1 MKNFIYYLML
11 PLMLLAFAAC
21 GEKNSDP
28 GENPDKLVPDPEGT
42 IEVSARYDAWTGV
55 AGIRIDDAYNFSSS
69 GGTYFVSL
77 GQMRGLGNITSIPTI
92 GWASTVAIV
101 PGNGYVAYS
110 EGMFYRIYV
119 VEELVG
125 TSGGIIG
132 YTFRYQAPFAGRDE
146 ELKLSQTSVTLDAE
160 NAATVNFLNTEII
173 PYTIETSEPW
183 VHVEKAST
191 GKYSFLSDAV
201 YIRVDESG
209 EKESTEATVTL
220 KTLGG
225 KTSTIQVNRTF
236 GPYVS
241 LIEPISGSLQLNP
254 VGDKKRVAIVSNIGS
269 TLQADA
275 NGVFD
280 VKVEPSLKPSG
291 QPSRL
296 RFIGDRQAKEEE
308 LTRAESLFYYDIVIT
323 APANTFGKR
332 LTEKVNISASSPF
345 FTVSGLFQIQQSSF
359 FLGFSENSVQ
369 LKKEAGEK
377 SISISTN
384 LNSFDN
390 LSVTS
395 TEKWCRPALSYDEKS
410 LVLTVDANTGTGIRE
425 AEVRILDFQN
435 NEIVSIQVSQYG
447 LGVYLERNKMYF
459 QRKQETQTITA
470 VLDGVAASDILCT
483 EDWLSATKTGTDNN
497 SLTIRVTEAAEDRV
511 AYVTFK
517 GYSDRIE
524 VHQSKYAVNDTYSE
538 NGVEGT
544 VCQMEEGVGWLYKQL
559 KETYPWSIEQVFLGA
574 TDKTDG
580 RVNMEIIKS
589 QPNWQTNYPAFAV
602 VDALNAEGVTGWY
615 LPAVDEANTIKY
627 KSKQHIWTSTEI
639 NDQGAYSAYYQ
650 WGSQVE
656 DTKQSRYTV
665 FAVHRFEY

>member
-42 IEVSARYDAWTGV
+42 IEVSARYDAATGIET
-55 AGIRIDDAYNFSSS
+55 IRIDAAYNFS
-69 GGTYFVSL
+69 GAYFVSL
-77 GQMRGLGNITSIPTI
+77 GQMRGLGNITSIPKT
-92 GWASTVAIV
+92 GWATTVAVV

-110 EGMFYRIYV
+110 MGSFFRIYV
-119 VEELVG
+119 EAELVG
-125 TSGGIIG
+125 TTGGVIG
-132 YTFRYQAPFAGRDE
+132 YKLKYQAPFAGRDE

-183 VHVEKAST
+183 VRVEKAST
-191 GKYSFLSDAV
+191 GKHSFLSDAV

-359 FLGFSENSVQ
+359 FLDFSENSVH

-377 SISISTN
+377 GISISTD

-410 LVLTVDANTGTGIRE
+410 LVLTVDTNTGNSARE
-425 AEVRILDFQN
+425 AEIKVLDFDK
-435 NEIVSIQVSQYG
+435 NEIASVKVSQFG
-447 LGVYLERNKMYF
+447 TGVYLEQSKIYF
-459 QRKQETQTITA
+459 ERPQQSLTIEVNVPDALT
-470 VLDGVAASDILCT
+470 ASDIQCS
-483 EDWLSATKTGTDNN
+483 ENWLSATLTGTGRNA
-497 SLTIRVTEAAEDRV
+497 LTIRVTEAAENRV
-511 AYVTFK
+511 GYVTFS
-517 GYSDRIE
+517 GYPDRIE
-524 VHQSKYAVNDTYSE
+524 VRQSKYAVNDTYSE

-544 VCQMEEGVGWLYKQL
+544 VYKMEEGIGWLYKQL

-580 RVNMEIIKS
+580 RVNMEIVKS
-589 QPNWQTNYPAFAV
+589 QPNWQTNYPAFAA
-602 VDALNAEGVTGWY
+602 VDALNAESVTGWY
-615 LPAVDEANTIKY
+615 LPAVEEFFKG
-627 KSKQHIWTSTEI
+627 KPFGWSSTEASYI
-639 NDQGAYSAYYQ
+639 LACGMGADDYFYKKDYFS
-650 WGSQVE
+650 VC
-656 DTKQSRYTV
+656 
-665 FAVHRFEY
+665 AVHRFEY

>member
-132 YTFRYQAPFAGRDE
+132 YTFRYQAPLAGRDE

-191 GKYSFLSDAV
+191 GKHSFLSDAV

-332 LTEKVNISASSPF
+332 LTEKVNIFASSPF

-359 FLGFSENSVQ
+359 FLDFSENSVH

-377 SISISTN
+377 SISMSTD
-384 LNSFDN
+384 LDSFDN

-410 LVLTVDANTGTGIRE
+410 LVLTVDMNTGNSARE
-425 AEVRILDFQN
+425 AEIKVLDFDK
-435 NEIVSIQVSQYG
+435 NEIASVKVSQFG
-447 LGVYLERNKMYF
+447 TGVYLEQSKIYF
-459 QRKQETQTITA
+459 ERPQQSLTIEVNVPDALT
-470 VLDGVAASDILCT
+470 ASDIQCS
-483 EDWLSATKTGTDNN
+483 ENWLSATLTGTGRNA
-497 SLTIRVTEAAEDRV
+497 LTIRVTEAAENRV
-511 AYVTFK
+511 GYVTFS
-517 GYSDRIE
+517 GYPDRIE
-524 VHQSKYAVNDTYSE
+524 VRQSKYAVNDTYSE

-544 VCQMEEGVGWLYKQL
+544 VYKMEEGIGWLYKQL

-580 RVNMEIIKS
+580 RVNMEIVKS
-589 QPNWQTNYPAFAV
+589 QPNWQTNYPAFAA
-602 VDALNAEGVTGWY
+602 VDALNAESVTGWY
-615 LPAVDEANTIKY
+615 LPAVEEFFKG
-627 KSKQHIWTSTEI
+627 KPFGWSSTEASYI
-639 NDQGAYSAYYQ
+639 LACGMGADDYFYKKDYFS
-650 WGSQVE
+650 VC
-656 DTKQSRYTV
+656 
-665 FAVHRFEY
+665 AVHRFEY

>member
-42 IEVSARYDAWTGV
+42 IEVSARYDAATGIET
-55 AGIRIDDAYNFSSS
+55 IRIDAAYNFS
-69 GGTYFVSL
+69 GAYFVSL
-77 GQMRGLGNITSIPTI
+77 GQMRGLGNITSIPKT
-92 GWASTVAIV
+92 GWATTVAVV

-110 EGMFYRIYV
+110 MGSFFRIYV
-119 VEELVG
+119 EAELVG
-125 TSGGIIG
+125 TTGGVIG
-132 YTFRYQAPFAGRDE
+132 YKLKYQAPFAGRDE

-183 VHVEKAST
+183 VRVEKAST
-191 GKYSFLSDAV
+191 GKHSFLSDAV

-280 VKVEPSLKPSG
+280 VKVELSLKPSG

-359 FLGFSENSVQ
+359 FLDFSENSVH

-377 SISISTN
+377 GISISTD

-410 LVLTVDANTGTGIRE
+410 LVLTVDTNTGNSARE
-425 AEVRILDFQN
+425 AEIKVLDFDK
-435 NEIVSIQVSQYG
+435 NEIASVKVSQFG
-447 LGVYLERNKMYF
+447 TGVYLEQSKIYF
-459 QRKQETQTITA
+459 ERPQQSLTIEVNVPDALT
-470 VLDGVAASDILCT
+470 ASDIQCS
-483 EDWLSATKTGTDNN
+483 ENWLSATLTGTGRNA
-497 SLTIRVTEAAEDRV
+497 LTIRVTEAAENRV
-511 AYVTFK
+511 GYVTFS
-517 GYSDRIE
+517 GYPDRIE
-524 VHQSKYAVNDTYSE
+524 VRQSKYAVNDTYSE

-544 VCQMEEGVGWLYKQL
+544 VYKMEEGIGWLYKQL

-580 RVNMEIIKS
+580 RVNMEIVKS
-589 QPNWQTNYPAFAV
+589 QPNWQTNYPAFAA
-602 VDALNAEGVTGWY
+602 VDALNAESVTGWY
-615 LPAVDEANTIKY
+615 LPAVEEFFKG
-627 KSKQHIWTSTEI
+627 KPFGWSSTEASYI
-639 NDQGAYSAYYQ
+639 LACGMGADDYFYKKDYFS
-650 WGSQVE
+650 VC
-656 DTKQSRYTV
+656 
-665 FAVHRFEY
+665 AVHRFEY

>member
-1 MKNFIYYLML
+1 M
-11 PLMLLAFAAC
+11 
-21 GEKNSDP
+21 
-28 GENPDKLVPDPEGT
+28 
-42 IEVSARYDAWTGV
+42 
-55 AGIRIDDAYNFSSS
+55 
-69 GGTYFVSL
+69 
-77 GQMRGLGNITSIPTI
+77 
-92 GWASTVAIV
+92 
-101 PGNGYVAYS
+101 AYS

-191 GKYSFLSDAV
+191 GKHSFLSDAV

-332 LTEKVNISASSPF
+332 LTEKVNIFASSPF

-359 FLGFSENSVQ
+359 FLDFSENSVH

-377 SISISTN
+377 SISISTD
-384 LNSFDN
+384 LDSFDN

-410 LVLTVDANTGTGIRE
+410 LVLTVDMNTGNSARE
-425 AEVRILDFQN
+425 AEIKVLDFDK
-435 NEIVSIQVSQYG
+435 NEIASVKVSQFG
-447 LGVYLERNKMYF
+447 TGVYLEQSKIYF
-459 QRKQETQTITA
+459 ERPQQSLTIEVNVPDALT
-470 VLDGVAASDILCT
+470 ASDIQCS
-483 EDWLSATKTGTDNN
+483 ENWLSATLTGTGRNA
-497 SLTIRVTEAAEDRV
+497 LTIRVTEAAENRV
-511 AYVTFK
+511 GYVTFS
-517 GYSDRIE
+517 GYPDRIE
-524 VHQSKYAVNDTYSE
+524 VRQSKYAVNDTYSE

-544 VCQMEEGVGWLYKQL
+544 VYKMEEGIGWLYKQL

-580 RVNMEIIKS
+580 RVNMEIVKS
-589 QPNWQTNYPAFAV
+589 QPNWQTNYPAFAA
-602 VDALNAEGVTGWY
+602 VDALNAESVTGWY
-615 LPAVDEANTIKY
+615 LPAVEEFFKG
-627 KSKQHIWTSTEI
+627 KPFGWSSTEASYI
-639 NDQGAYSAYYQ
+639 LACGMGADDYFYKKDYFS
-650 WGSQVE
+650 VC
-656 DTKQSRYTV
+656 
-665 FAVHRFEY
+665 AVHRFEY

>member
-1 MKNFIYYLML
+1 MKNFVYYLML
-11 PLMLLAFAAC
+11 PVVLLAFAAC
-21 GEKNSDP
+21 GEKSSDP

-77 GQMRGLGNITSIPTI
+77 GQMRGLGNITSIPKT
-92 GWASTVAIV
+92 GWASTVAVV

-119 VEELVG
+119 QEELVS
-125 TSGGIIG
+125 TTGGVIG
-132 YTFRYQAPFAGRDE
+132 YTFKYQAPFAGRDE

-183 VHVEKAST
+183 VYAEKAST
-191 GKYSFLSDAV
+191 GKYSSLSDAV

-220 KTLGG
+220 KTLRG

-323 APANTFGKR
+323 ASSNYNGCYR
-332 LTEKVNISASSPF
+332 WDIISLSASSPSF
-345 FTVSGLFQIQQSSF
+345 VAPELFRVEQDLF
-359 FLGFSENSVQ
+359 GFVVPEKSVQ
-369 LKKEAGEK
+369 LPKEAGER
-377 SISISTN
+377 SISIYTD

-395 TEKWCRPALSYDEKS
+395 SEKWCRPALSYDEKS
-410 LVLTVDANTGTGIRE
+410 LVLMVDANTGNNVRE
-425 AEVRILDFQN
+425 AEIKVLDFDK
-435 NEIVSIQVSQYG
+435 NEIASVKVSQFGTG
-447 LGVYLERNKMYF
+447 LYLEQSKIYF
-459 QRKQETQTITA
+459 ERPQQSLTIA
-470 VLDGVAASDILCT
+470 VNVPDALTASDIQCT
-483 EDWLSATKTGTDNN
+483 ESWLSATLTGTGRNA
-497 SLTIRVTEAAEDRV
+497 LTIRVTEAAENRV
-511 AYVTFK
+511 GYVTFN
-517 GYSDRIE
+517 GYPDRIE
-524 VHQSKYAVNDTYSE
+524 VRQSKYAVNDTYSE
-538 NGVEGT
+538 NGVAGT
-544 VCQMEEGVGWLYKQL
+544 VYKMEEGVGWLYKECGYYQWSV
-559 KETYPWSIEQVFLGA
+559 ETVFLGA

-589 QPNWQTNYPAFAV
+589 QPNWQTNYPAFAA
-602 VDALNAEGVTGWY
+602 VDALNTEGVTGWY
-615 LPAVDEANTIKY
+615 FPAVDELHYKY
-627 KSKQHIWTSTEI
+627 IWTSTEL
-639 NDQGAYSAYYQ
+639 NDMLAYYI
-650 WGSQVE
+650 GASLNIGE
-656 DTKQSRYTV
+656 SSKLSKLTV
-665 FAVHRFEY
+665 YAVHRFEY

>member
-21 GEKNSDP
+21 GEKNFDP

-42 IEVSARYDAWTGV
+42 IEVSARYDAATGIET
-55 AGIRIDDAYNFSSS
+55 IRIDAAYNFS
-69 GGTYFVSL
+69 GAYFVSL
-77 GQMRGLGNITSIPTI
+77 GQMRGLGNITSIPKT
-92 GWASTVAIV
+92 GWATTVAVV

-110 EGMFYRIYV
+110 MGSFFRIYV
-119 VEELVG
+119 EAELVG
-125 TSGGIIG
+125 TTGGVIG
-132 YTFRYQAPFAGRDE
+132 YKLKYQAPFAGRDE

-183 VHVEKAST
+183 VRVEKAST
-191 GKYSFLSDAV
+191 GKHSFLSDAV

-359 FLGFSENSVQ
+359 FLDFSENSVH

-377 SISISTN
+377 GISISTD

-410 LVLTVDANTGTGIRE
+410 LVLTVDTNTGNSARE
-425 AEVRILDFQN
+425 AEIKVLDFDK
-435 NEIVSIQVSQYG
+435 NEIASVKVSQFG
-447 LGVYLERNKMYF
+447 TGVYLEQSKIYF
-459 QRKQETQTITA
+459 ERPQQSLTIEVNVPDALT
-470 VLDGVAASDILCT
+470 ASDIQCS
-483 EDWLSATKTGTDNN
+483 ENWLSATLTGTGRNA
-497 SLTIRVTEAAEDRV
+497 LTIRVTEAAENRV
-511 AYVTFK
+511 GYVTFS
-517 GYSDRIE
+517 GYPDRIE
-524 VHQSKYAVNDTYSE
+524 VRQSKYAVNDTYSE

-544 VCQMEEGVGWLYKQL
+544 VYKMEEGIGWLYKQL

-580 RVNMEIIKS
+580 RVNMEIVKS
-589 QPNWQTNYPAFAV
+589 QPNWQTNYPAFAA
-602 VDALNAEGVTGWY
+602 VDALNAESVTGWY
-615 LPAVDEANTIKY
+615 LPAVEEFFKG
-627 KSKQHIWTSTEI
+627 KPFGWSSTEASYI
-639 NDQGAYSAYYQ
+639 LACGMGADDYFYKKDYFS
-650 WGSQVE
+650 VC
-656 DTKQSRYTV
+656 
-665 FAVHRFEY
+665 AVHRFEY

>member
-1 MKNFIYYLML
+1 MKNFIYYLVL
-11 PLMLLAFAAC
+11 PLMLLALAAC

-42 IEVSARYDAWTGV
+42 IEVSARYDAATGIET
-55 AGIRIDDAYNFSSS
+55 IRIDAAYNFS
-69 GGTYFVSL
+69 GAYFVSL
-77 GQMRGLGNITSIPTI
+77 GQMRGLGNITSIPKT
-92 GWASTVAIV
+92 GWATTVAVV

-110 EGMFYRIYV
+110 MGSFFRIYV
-119 VEELVG
+119 EAELVG
-125 TSGGIIG
+125 TTGGVIG
-132 YTFRYQAPFAGRDE
+132 YKLKYQAPFAGRDE

-183 VHVEKAST
+183 VRVEKAST
-191 GKYSFLSDAV
+191 GKHSFLSDAV

-359 FLGFSENSVQ
+359 FLDFSENSVH

-377 SISISTN
+377 SISISTD

-410 LVLTVDANTGTGIRE
+410 LVLTVDTNTGNSARE
-425 AEVRILDFQN
+425 AEIKVLDFDK
-435 NEIVSIQVSQYG
+435 NEIASVKVSQFG
-447 LGVYLERNKMYF
+447 TGVYLEQSKIYF
-459 QRKQETQTITA
+459 ERPQQSLTIEVNVPDALT
-470 VLDGVAASDILCT
+470 ASDIQCS
-483 EDWLSATKTGTDNN
+483 ENWLSATLTGTGRNA
-497 SLTIRVTEAAEDRV
+497 LTIRVTEAAENRV
-511 AYVTFK
+511 GYVTFS
-517 GYSDRIE
+517 GYPDRIE
-524 VHQSKYAVNDTYSE
+524 VRQSKYAVNDTYSE

-544 VCQMEEGVGWLYKQL
+544 VYKMEEGIGWLYKQL

-580 RVNMEIIKS
+580 RVNMEIVKS
-589 QPNWQTNYPAFAV
+589 QPNWQTNYPAFAA
-602 VDALNAEGVTGWY
+602 VDALNAESVTGWY
-615 LPAVDEANTIKY
+615 LPAVEEFFKG
-627 KSKQHIWTSTEI
+627 KPFGWSSTEASYI
-639 NDQGAYSAYYQ
+639 LACGMGADDYFYKKDYFS
-650 WGSQVE
+650 VC
-656 DTKQSRYTV
+656 
-665 FAVHRFEY
+665 AVHRFEY

>member
-132 YTFRYQAPFAGRDE
+132 YTFKYQAPFAGRDE

-160 NAATVNFLNTEII
+160 NAATVNFQNTEII

-589 QPNWQTNYPAFAV
+589 QPNWQTNYPAFAA

-656 DTKQSRYTV
+656 DAKQSRYTV

>member
-11 PLMLLAFAAC
+11 PLVLLAFAAC

-42 IEVSARYDAWTGV
+42 IEVSARYDAATGIET
-55 AGIRIDDAYNFSSS
+55 IRIDAAYNFS
-69 GGTYFVSL
+69 GAYFVSL
-77 GQMRGLGNITSIPTI
+77 GQMRGLGNITSIPKT
-92 GWASTVAIV
+92 GWAATVAVV

-110 EGMFYRIYV
+110 MGSFFRIYV
-119 VEELVG
+119 EAELVG
-125 TSGGIIG
+125 TTGGVIG
-132 YTFRYQAPFAGRDE
+132 YKLKYQAPFAGRDE

-160 NAATVNFLNTEII
+160 NAATVNFQNTEII

-191 GKYSFLSDAV
+191 GKHSFLSDAV

-323 APANTFGKR
+323 APANYDRRIKGNRIT
-332 LTEKVNISASSPF
+332 LSASTPSF
-345 FTVSGLFQIQQSSF
+345 VVSDLLYVEQGSF
-359 FLGFSENSVQ
+359 VLGISENSVQ
-369 LKKEAGEK
+369 LKKEAGERR
-377 SISISTN
+377 ISISTD
-384 LNSFDN
+384 LDSFDN

-410 LVLTVDANTGTGIRE
+410 LVLTVDANTGIGIRE

-459 QRKQETQTITA
+459 QRKQEAQTITA

-524 VHQSKYAVNDTYSE
+524 VHQSKYAINDTYSE

-544 VCQMEEGVGWLYKQL
+544 VYQMEEGIGWLYKPL
-559 KETYPWSIEQVFLGA
+559 KGTYPWSTEYVFLGA
-574 TDKTDG
+574 TDQADG
-580 RVNMEIIKS
+580 RVNTEIVKS
-589 QPNWQTNYPAFAV
+589 QPNWQTNYPAFAA
-602 VDALNAEGVTGWY
+602 VDALNVDGVTGWY
-615 LPAVDEANTIKY
+615 FPALKERY
-627 KSKQHIWTSTEI
+627 KGWTSTEVSD
-639 NDQGAYSAYYQ
+639 NQAYMGANYVRDKSTYSEVY
-650 WGSQVE
+650 
-656 DTKQSRYTV
+656 
-665 FAVHRFEY
+665 AVHRFEY

>member
-42 IEVSARYDAWTGV
+42 IEVSARYDAATGIET
-55 AGIRIDDAYNFSSS
+55 IRIDAAYNFS
-69 GGTYFVSL
+69 GAYFVSL
-77 GQMRGLGNITSIPTI
+77 GQMRGLGNITSIPKT
-92 GWASTVAIV
+92 GWATTVAVV

-110 EGMFYRIYV
+110 MGSFFRIYV
-119 VEELVG
+119 EAELVG
-125 TSGGIIG
+125 TTGGVIG
-132 YTFRYQAPFAGRDE
+132 YKLKYQAPFAGRDE

-160 NAATVNFLNTEII
+160 NSATVNFQNTEII

-191 GKYSFLSDAV
+191 GKHSFLSDAV

-332 LTEKVNISASSPF
+332 LTEKVNIFASSPF

-359 FLGFSENSVQ
+359 FLDFSENSVH

-377 SISISTN
+377 SISMSTD
-384 LNSFDN
+384 LDSFDN

-410 LVLTVDANTGTGIRE
+410 LVLTVDMNTGNSARE
-425 AEVRILDFQN
+425 AEIKVLDFDK
-435 NEIVSIQVSQYG
+435 NEIASVKVSQFG
-447 LGVYLERNKMYF
+447 TGVYLEQSKIYF
-459 QRKQETQTITA
+459 ERPQQSLTIEVNVPDALT
-470 VLDGVAASDILCT
+470 ASDIQCS
-483 EDWLSATKTGTDNN
+483 ENWLSATLTGTGRNA
-497 SLTIRVTEAAEDRV
+497 LTIRVTEAAENRV
-511 AYVTFK
+511 GYVTFS
-517 GYSDRIE
+517 GYPDRIE
-524 VHQSKYAVNDTYSE
+524 VRQSKYAVNDTYSE

-544 VCQMEEGVGWLYKQL
+544 VYKMEEGIGWLYKQL

-580 RVNMEIIKS
+580 RVNMEIVKS
-589 QPNWQTNYPAFAV
+589 QPNWQTNYPAFAA
-602 VDALNAEGVTGWY
+602 VDALNAESVTGWY
-615 LPAVDEANTIKY
+615 LPAVEEFFKG
-627 KSKQHIWTSTEI
+627 KPFGWSSTEASYI
-639 NDQGAYSAYYQ
+639 LACGMGADDYFY
-650 WGSQVE
+650 
-656 DTKQSRYTV
+656 K
-665 FAVHRFEY
+665 

>member
-42 IEVSARYDAWTGV
+42 IEVSARYNAATGIET
-55 AGIRIDDAYNFSSS
+55 IRIDAAYNFS
-69 GGTYFVSL
+69 GAYFVSL
-77 GQMRGLGNITSIPTI
+77 GQMRGLGNITSIPKT
-92 GWASTVAIV
+92 GWATTVAVV

-110 EGMFYRIYV
+110 MGSFFRIYV
-119 VEELVG
+119 EAELVG
-125 TSGGIIG
+125 TTGGVIG
-132 YTFRYQAPFAGRDE
+132 YKLKYQAPFAGRDE

-191 GKYSFLSDAV
+191 GKHSFLSDAV

-209 EKESTEATVTL
+209 KKESTEATVTL

-280 VKVEPSLKPSG
+280 VKVEPSLKSSG

-410 LVLTVDANTGTGIRE
+410 LVLTVDANTGNNVRE
-425 AEVRILDFQN
+425 AEIKVLDFDK
-435 NEIVSIQVSQYG
+435 NEIASVEVFQFGTG
-447 LGVYLERNKMYF
+447 LYLE
-459 QRKQETQTITA
+459 QRKIYFERPQQSLSIA
-470 VLDGVAASDILCT
+470 VNVPDALTASDIQCS
-483 EDWLSATKTGTDNN
+483 ENWLSATLTGTGRNV
-497 SLTIRVTEAAEDRV
+497 LTIRVTEAAENRV
-511 AYVTFK
+511 GYVTFS
-517 GYSDRIE
+517 GYPDRIE
-524 VHQSKYAVNDTYSE
+524 VRQSKYAVNDTYSE

-544 VCQMEEGVGWLYKQL
+544 VYQMEEGIGWLYKPL
-559 KETYPWSIEQVFLGA
+559 KGTYPWSTEYVFLGA
-574 TDKTDG
+574 TDQADG
-580 RVNMEIIKS
+580 RVNTEIVKS
-589 QPNWQTNYPAFAV
+589 QPNWQTNYPAFAA
-602 VDALNAEGVTGWY
+602 VDALNVDGVTGWY
-615 LPAVDEANTIKY
+615 FPALKERY
-627 KSKQHIWTSTEI
+627 KGWTSTEVSD
-639 NDQGAYSAYYQ
+639 NQAYMGANYVRDKSTYSEVY
-650 WGSQVE
+650 
-656 DTKQSRYTV
+656 
-665 FAVHRFEY
+665 AVHRFEY

>member
-42 IEVSARYDAWTGV
+42 IEVSARYDAATGIET
-55 AGIRIDDAYNFSSS
+55 IRIDAAYNFS
-69 GGTYFVSL
+69 GAYFVSL

-132 YTFRYQAPFAGRDE
+132 YTFRYQAPLAGRDE

-191 GKYSFLSDAV
+191 GKHSFLSDAV

-323 APANTFGKR
+323 APANYDRRIKR
-332 LTEKVNISASSPF
+332 NRISLSASTPSF
-345 FTVSGLFQIQQSSF
+345 VVSDLFYVEQGSF
-359 FLGFSENSVQ
+359 VLGISENSVQ
-369 LKKEAGEK
+369 LKKEAGERR
-377 SISISTN
+377 ISISTD
-384 LNSFDN
+384 LNSFYN

-395 TEKWCRPALSYDEKS
+395 SEKWCRPALSYDEKS
-410 LVLTVDANTGTGIRE
+410 LVLTVDANTENSARE
-425 AEVRILDFQN
+425 AEIKVLDFDK
-435 NEIVSIQVSQYG
+435 NEITILQVFQYG
-447 LGVYLERNKMYF
+447 AGVHIEQNKMYF
-459 QRKQETQTITA
+459 QRKPEAQTIT
-470 VLDGVAASDILCT
+470 VKLPDGMTGSDIQCS
-483 EDWLSATKTGTDNN
+483 ENWLSATMTGTDNN
-497 SLTIRVTEAAEDRV
+497 SLTIRVTETTENRM

-517 GYSDRIE
+517 GYSNRIE
-524 VHQSKYAVNDTYSE
+524 VHQSKYAVGDTYSE
-538 NGVEGT
+538 DGISGT
-544 VCQMEEGVGWLYKQL
+544 VCNMEAGTGWLYKSL
-559 KETYPWSIEQVFLGA
+559 DGTYSWSTEKVFLGA
-574 TDKTDG
+574 TDRTDG
-580 RVNMEIIKS
+580 RINTEIVKS
-589 QPNWQTNYPAFAV
+589 QPNWEMNYPAFAA
-602 VDALNAEGVTGWY
+602 VDALNVGGVTGWY
-615 LPAVDEANTIKY
+615 LPAVDESENIKM
-627 KSKQHIWTSTEI
+627 SINNQFVWTSTEL
-639 NDQGAYSAYYQ
+639 NDRDAYYLYYSN
-650 WGSQVE
+650 WRPNESS
-656 DTKQSRYTV
+656 KQSRYTV

>member
-42 IEVSARYDAWTGV
+42 IEVSARYDAATGIET
-55 AGIRIDDAYNFSSS
+55 IRIDAAYNFS
-69 GGTYFVSL
+69 GAYFVSL
-77 GQMRGLGNITSIPTI
+77 GQMRGLGNITSIPKT
-92 GWASTVAIV
+92 GWATTVAVV

-110 EGMFYRIYV
+110 MGSFFRIYV
-119 VEELVG
+119 EAELVG
-125 TSGGIIG
+125 TTGGVIG
-132 YTFRYQAPFAGRDE
+132 YKLKYQAPFAGRDE

-160 NAATVNFLNTEII
+160 NAATVNFQNTEII

-332 LTEKVNISASSPF
+332 LTEKVNIFASSPF

-359 FLGFSENSVQ
+359 FLDFSENSVH

-377 SISISTN
+377 SISISTD
-384 LNSFDN
+384 LDSFDN

-410 LVLTVDANTGTGIRE
+410 LVLTVDMNTGNSARE
-425 AEVRILDFQN
+425 AEIKVLDFDK
-435 NEIVSIQVSQYG
+435 NEIASVKVSQFG
-447 LGVYLERNKMYF
+447 TGVYLEQSKIYF
-459 QRKQETQTITA
+459 ERPQQSLTIEVNVPDALT
-470 VLDGVAASDILCT
+470 ASDIQCSEKLVVGNIDGHGPQRLDYSSDRSGGKPCGLRYFQ
-483 EDWLSATKTGTDNN
+483 WLS
-497 SLTIRVTEAAEDRV
+497 
-511 AYVTFK
+511 
-517 GYSDRIE
+517 
-524 VHQSKYAVNDTYSE
+524 
-538 NGVEGT
+538 
-544 VCQMEEGVGWLYKQL
+544 
-559 KETYPWSIEQVFLGA
+559 
-574 TDKTDG
+574 
-580 RVNMEIIKS
+580 
-589 QPNWQTNYPAFAV
+589 
-602 VDALNAEGVTGWY
+602 
-615 LPAVDEANTIKY
+615 
-627 KSKQHIWTSTEI
+627 
-639 NDQGAYSAYYQ
+639 
-650 WGSQVE
+650 
-656 DTKQSRYTV
+656 
-665 FAVHRFEY
+665 

>member
-42 IEVSARYDAWTGV
+42 IEVSARYDAATGIET
-55 AGIRIDDAYNFSSS
+55 IRIDAAYNFS
-69 GGTYFVSL
+69 GAYFVSL
-77 GQMRGLGNITSIPTI
+77 GQMRGLGNITSIPKT
-92 GWASTVAIV
+92 GWAATVAVV

-110 EGMFYRIYV
+110 MGSFFRIYV
-119 VEELVG
+119 EAELVG
-125 TSGGIIG
+125 TTGGVIG
-132 YTFRYQAPFAGRDE
+132 YKLKYQAPFAGRDE

-173 PYTIETSEPW
+173 PYTIETSKPW
-183 VHVEKAST
+183 VRVEKAST
-191 GKYSFLSDAV
+191 GKHSFLSDAV

-296 RFIGDRQAKEEE
+296 RFIGDRQVKEEE

-359 FLGFSENSVQ
+359 FLDFSENSVH

-377 SISISTN
+377 SISISTD

-410 LVLTVDANTGTGIRE
+410 LVLTVDTNTGNSARE
-425 AEVRILDFQN
+425 AEIKVLDFDK
-435 NEIVSIQVSQYG
+435 NEIASVKVSQFG
-447 LGVYLERNKMYF
+447 TGVYLEQSKIYF
-459 QRKQETQTITA
+459 ERPQQSLTIEVNVPDALT
-470 VLDGVAASDILCT
+470 ASDIQCS
-483 EDWLSATKTGTDNN
+483 ENWLSATLTGTGRNA
-497 SLTIRVTEAAEDRV
+497 LTIRVTEAAENRV
-511 AYVTFK
+511 GYVTFS
-517 GYSDRIE
+517 GYPDRIE
-524 VHQSKYAVNDTYSE
+524 VRQSKYAVNDTYSE

-544 VCQMEEGVGWLYKQL
+544 VYKMEEGIGWLYKQL
-559 KETYPWSIEQVFLGA
+559 KETYSWSIEQVFLGA

-580 RVNMEIIKS
+580 RVNMEIVKS
-589 QPNWQTNYPAFAV
+589 QPNWQTNYPAFAA
-602 VDALNAEGVTGWY
+602 VDALNAESVTGWY
-615 LPAVDEANTIKY
+615 LPAVEEFFKG
-627 KSKQHIWTSTEI
+627 KPFGWSSTEASYI
-639 NDQGAYSAYYQ
+639 LACGMGADDYFYKKDYFS
-650 WGSQVE
+650 VC
-656 DTKQSRYTV
+656 
-665 FAVHRFEY
+665 AVHRFEY

>member
-191 GKYSFLSDAV
+191 GKHSFLSDAV

-323 APANTFGKR
+323 APANYDRRIKR
-332 LTEKVNISASSPF
+332 NRISLSASTPSF
-345 FTVSGLFQIQQSSF
+345 VVSDLFYVEQGSF
-359 FLGFSENSVQ
+359 VLGISENSVQ
-369 LKKEAGEK
+369 LKKEAGERR
-377 SISISTN
+377 ISISTD
-384 LNSFDN
+384 LDSFDN
-390 LSVTS
+390 MSVTS

-410 LVLTVDANTGTGIRE
+410 LVLTVDANTGNNVRE
-425 AEVRILDFQN
+425 AEIKVLDFDK
-435 NEIVSIQVSQYG
+435 NEIASVEVFQFGTG
-447 LGVYLERNKMYF
+447 LYLE
-459 QRKQETQTITA
+459 QRKIYFERPQQSLSIA
-470 VLDGVAASDILCT
+470 VNVPDALTASDIQCS
-483 EDWLSATKTGTDNN
+483 ENWLSATLTGTGRNV
-497 SLTIRVTEAAEDRV
+497 LTIRVTEAAENRV
-511 AYVTFK
+511 GYVTFS
-517 GYSDRIE
+517 GYPDRIE
-524 VHQSKYAVNDTYSE
+524 VRQSKYAVNDTYSE

-544 VCQMEEGVGWLYKQL
+544 VYKMEEGIGWLYKQL

-580 RVNMEIIKS
+580 RVNMEIVKS
-589 QPNWQTNYPAFAV
+589 QPNWQTNYPAFAA
-602 VDALNAEGVTGWY
+602 VDALNAESVTGWY
-615 LPAVDEANTIKY
+615 LPAVEEFFKG
-627 KSKQHIWTSTEI
+627 KPFGWSSTEASYI
-639 NDQGAYSAYYQ
+639 LACGMEADDYFYKKDYFS
-650 WGSQVE
+650 VC
-656 DTKQSRYTV
+656 
-665 FAVHRFEY
+665 AVHRFEY

>member
-21 GEKNSDP
+21 GEKNSNP

-42 IEVSARYDAWTGV
+42 IEVSARYNAATGIET
-55 AGIRIDDAYNFSSS
+55 IRIDAAYNFS
-69 GGTYFVSL
+69 GAYFVSL
-77 GQMRGLGNITSIPTI
+77 GQMRGLGNITSIPKT
-92 GWASTVAIV
+92 GWATTVAVV

-110 EGMFYRIYV
+110 MGSFFRIYV
-119 VEELVG
+119 EAELVG
-125 TSGGIIG
+125 TTGGVIG
-132 YTFRYQAPFAGRDE
+132 YKLKYQAPFAGRDE

-191 GKYSFLSDAV
+191 GKHSFLSDAV

-209 EKESTEATVTL
+209 KKESTEATVTL

-410 LVLTVDANTGTGIRE
+410 LVLTVDANTGNNVRE
-425 AEVRILDFQN
+425 AEIKVLDFDK
-435 NEIVSIQVSQYG
+435 NEIASVEVFQFGTG
-447 LGVYLERNKMYF
+447 LYLE
-459 QRKQETQTITA
+459 QRKIYFERPQQSLSIA
-470 VLDGVAASDILCT
+470 VNVPDALTASDIQCS
-483 EDWLSATKTGTDNN
+483 ENWLSATLTGTGRNV
-497 SLTIRVTEAAEDRV
+497 LTIRVTEAAENRV
-511 AYVTFK
+511 GYVTFS
-517 GYSDRIE
+517 GYPDRIE
-524 VHQSKYAVNDTYSE
+524 VRQSKYAVNDTYSE

-544 VCQMEEGVGWLYKQL
+544 VYQMEEGIGWLYKPL
-559 KETYPWSIEQVFLGA
+559 KGTYPWSTEYVFLGA
-574 TDKTDG
+574 TDQADG
-580 RVNMEIIKS
+580 RVNTEIVKS
-589 QPNWQTNYPAFAV
+589 QPNWQTNYPAFAA
-602 VDALNAEGVTGWY
+602 VDALNVDGVTGWY
-615 LPAVDEANTIKY
+615 FPALKERY
-627 KSKQHIWTSTEI
+627 KGWTSTEVSD
-639 NDQGAYSAYYQ
+639 NQAYMGANYVRDKSTYSEVY
-650 WGSQVE
+650 
-656 DTKQSRYTV
+656 
-665 FAVHRFEY
+665 AVHRFEY

>member
-42 IEVSARYDAWTGV
+42 IEVSARYDAATGIET
-55 AGIRIDDAYNFSSS
+55 IRIDAAYNFS
-69 GGTYFVSL
+69 GAYFVSL
-77 GQMRGLGNITSIPTI
+77 GQMRGLGNITSIPKT
-92 GWASTVAIV
+92 GWATTVAVV

-110 EGMFYRIYV
+110 MGSFFRIYV
-119 VEELVG
+119 EAELVG
-125 TSGGIIG
+125 TTGGVIG
-132 YTFRYQAPFAGRDE
+132 YKLKYQAPFAGRDE

-183 VHVEKAST
+183 VRVEKAST
-191 GKYSFLSDAV
+191 GKHSFLSDAV

-359 FLGFSENSVQ
+359 FLDFSENSVH

-377 SISISTN
+377 SISISTD

-395 TEKWCRPALSYDEKS
+395 TEKWCQPALSYDEKS
-410 LVLTVDANTGTGIRE
+410 LVLTVDTNTGNSARE
-425 AEVRILDFQN
+425 AEIKVLDFDK
-435 NEIVSIQVSQYG
+435 NEIASVKVSQFG
-447 LGVYLERNKMYF
+447 TGVYLEQSKIYF
-459 QRKQETQTITA
+459 ERPQQSLTIEVNVPDALT
-470 VLDGVAASDILCT
+470 ASDIQCS
-483 EDWLSATKTGTDNN
+483 ENWLSATLTGTGRNA
-497 SLTIRVTEAAEDRV
+497 LTIRVTEAAENRV
-511 AYVTFK
+511 GYVTFS
-517 GYSDRIE
+517 GYPDRIE
-524 VHQSKYAVNDTYSE
+524 VRQSKYAVNDTYSE

-544 VCQMEEGVGWLYKQL
+544 VYKMEEGIGWLYKQL

-580 RVNMEIIKS
+580 RVNMEIVKS
-589 QPNWQTNYPAFAV
+589 QPNWQTNYPAFAA
-602 VDALNAEGVTGWY
+602 VDALNAESVTGWY
-615 LPAVDEANTIKY
+615 LPAVEEFFKG
-627 KSKQHIWTSTEI
+627 KPFGWSSTEASYI
-639 NDQGAYSAYYQ
+639 LACGMGADDYFYKRDYFS
-650 WGSQVE
+650 VC
-656 DTKQSRYTV
+656 
-665 FAVHRFEY
+665 AVHRFEY

>member
-21 GEKNSDP
+21 GEKNSGP

-42 IEVSARYDAWTGV
+42 IEVSARYDAATGIET
-55 AGIRIDDAYNFSSS
+55 IRIDAAYNFS
-69 GGTYFVSL
+69 GAYFVSL
-77 GQMRGLGNITSIPTI
+77 GQMRGLGNITSIPKT
-92 GWASTVAIV
+92 GWAATVAVV

-110 EGMFYRIYV
+110 MGSFFRIYV
-119 VEELVG
+119 EAELVG
-125 TSGGIIG
+125 TTGGVIG
-132 YTFRYQAPFAGRDE
+132 YKLKYQAPFAGRDE

-191 GKYSFLSDAV
+191 GKHSFLSDAV

-241 LIEPISGSLQLNP
+241 LIEPISGFLQLNP

-323 APANTFGKR
+323 APANYDRRIKGNRIT
-332 LTEKVNISASSPF
+332 LSASTPSF
-345 FTVSGLFQIQQSSF
+345 VVSDLLYVEQGSF
-359 FLGFSENSVQ
+359 VLGISENSVQ
-369 LKKEAGEK
+369 LKKEAGERR
-377 SISISTN
+377 ISISTD
-384 LNSFDN
+384 LDSFDN

-395 TEKWCRPALSYDEKS
+395 TEQWCRPALSYDEKS
-410 LVLTVDANTGTGIRE
+410 LVLTVDANTGIGIRE

-459 QRKQETQTITA
+459 QRKQEAQTITA

-511 AYVTFK
+511 AYVIFK

-524 VHQSKYAVNDTYSE
+524 VHQSKYAINDTYSE

-544 VCQMEEGVGWLYKQL
+544 VYQMEEGIGWLYKPL
-559 KETYPWSIEQVFLGA
+559 KGTYPWSTEYVFLGA
-574 TDKTDG
+574 TDQADG
-580 RVNMEIIKS
+580 RVNTEIVKS
-589 QPNWQTNYPAFAV
+589 QPNWQTNYPAFAA
-602 VDALNAEGVTGWY
+602 VDALNVDGVIGWY
-615 LPAVDEANTIKY
+615 LPAVDEIGFYNRGV
-627 KSKQHIWTSTEI
+627 WTSTEV
-639 NDQGAYSAYYQ
+639 NDLNAYCFNNYS
-650 WGSQVE
+650 WNRGETNKSNVGSV
-656 DTKQSRYTV
+656 Y
-665 FAVHRFEY
+665 AVHRFEY

>member
-146 ELKLSQTSVTLDAE
+146 ELKLSQTYVTLDAE

-191 GKYSFLSDAV
+191 GKHSFLSDAV

-332 LTEKVNISASSPF
+332 LTEKVNIFASSPF

-359 FLGFSENSVQ
+359 FLDFSENSVH

-377 SISISTN
+377 SISISTD
-384 LNSFDN
+384 LDSFDN

-410 LVLTVDANTGTGIRE
+410 LVLTVDMNTGNSARE
-425 AEVRILDFQN
+425 AEIKVLDFDK
-435 NEIVSIQVSQYG
+435 NEIASVKVSQFG
-447 LGVYLERNKMYF
+447 TGVYLEQSKIYF
-459 QRKQETQTITA
+459 ERPQQSLTIEVNVPDALT
-470 VLDGVAASDILCT
+470 ASDIQCS
-483 EDWLSATKTGTDNN
+483 ENWLSATLTGTGRNA
-497 SLTIRVTEAAEDRV
+497 LTIRVTEAAENRV
-511 AYVTFK
+511 GYVTFS
-517 GYSDRIE
+517 GYPDRIE
-524 VHQSKYAVNDTYSE
+524 VRQSKYAVNDTYSE

-544 VCQMEEGVGWLYKQL
+544 VYKMEEGIGWLYKQL

-580 RVNMEIIKS
+580 RVNMEIVKS
-589 QPNWQTNYPAFAV
+589 QPNWQTNYPAFAA
-602 VDALNAEGVTGWY
+602 VDALNAESVTGWY
-615 LPAVDEANTIKY
+615 LPAVEEFFKG
-627 KSKQHIWTSTEI
+627 KPFGWSSTEASYI
-639 NDQGAYSAYYQ
+639 LACGMGADDYFYKKDYFS
-650 WGSQVE
+650 VC
-656 DTKQSRYTV
+656 
-665 FAVHRFEY
+665 AVHRFEY

>member
-1 MKNFIYYLML
+1 M
-11 PLMLLAFAAC
+11 
-21 GEKNSDP
+21 
-28 GENPDKLVPDPEGT
+28 
-42 IEVSARYDAWTGV
+42 
-55 AGIRIDDAYNFSSS
+55 
-69 GGTYFVSL
+69 
-77 GQMRGLGNITSIPTI
+77 
-92 GWASTVAIV
+92 
-101 PGNGYVAYS
+101 
-110 EGMFYRIYV
+110 
-119 VEELVG
+119 EELVG

-132 YTFRYQAPFAGRDE
+132 YTFRYQAPLAGRDE

-191 GKYSFLSDAV
+191 GKHSFLSDAV

-332 LTEKVNISASSPF
+332 LTEKVNIFASSPF

-359 FLGFSENSVQ
+359 FLDFSENSVH

-377 SISISTN
+377 SISISTD
-384 LNSFDN
+384 LDSFDN

-410 LVLTVDANTGTGIRE
+410 LVLTVDMNTGNSARE
-425 AEVRILDFQN
+425 AEIKVLDFDK
-435 NEIVSIQVSQYG
+435 NEIASVKVSQFG
-447 LGVYLERNKMYF
+447 TGVYLEQSKIYF
-459 QRKQETQTITA
+459 ERPQQSLTIEVNVPDALT
-470 VLDGVAASDILCT
+470 ASDIQCS
-483 EDWLSATKTGTDNN
+483 ENWLSATMTGTDNK
-497 SLTIRVTEAAEDRV
+497 SLTIRVTEATENRV

-544 VCQMEEGVGWLYKQL
+544 VYKMVEGTGWLYKQL
-559 KETYPWSIEQVFLGA
+559 KETYPWSIEYVFLGA
-574 TDKTDG
+574 TDRTDG
-580 RVNMEIIKS
+580 RNNTELVKS
-589 QPNWQTNYPAFAV
+589 QPNWKMNYPAFAA
-602 VDALNAEGVTGWY
+602 VDALNVDGVIGWY
-615 LPAVDEANTIKY
+615 LPAHDECY
-627 KSKQHIWTSTEI
+627 YGWSSTEI
-639 NDQGAYSAYYQ
+639 SAIEAY
-650 WGSQVE
+650 
-656 DTKQSRYTV
+656 QSNNYDDVKSTYAKV
-665 FAVHRFEY
+665 YAVHRFEY

>member
-191 GKYSFLSDAV
+191 GKHSFLSDAV

-332 LTEKVNISASSPF
+332 LTEKVNIFASSPF

-359 FLGFSENSVQ
+359 FLDFSENSVH

-377 SISISTN
+377 SISISTD
-384 LNSFDN
+384 LDSFD
-390 LSVTS
+390 
-395 TEKWCRPALSYDEKS
+395 
-410 LVLTVDANTGTGIRE
+410 
-425 AEVRILDFQN
+425 
-435 NEIVSIQVSQYG
+435 
-447 LGVYLERNKMYF
+447 
-459 QRKQETQTITA
+459 
-470 VLDGVAASDILCT
+470 
-483 EDWLSATKTGTDNN
+483 
-497 SLTIRVTEAAEDRV
+497 
-511 AYVTFK
+511 
-517 GYSDRIE
+517 
-524 VHQSKYAVNDTYSE
+524 
-538 NGVEGT
+538 
-544 VCQMEEGVGWLYKQL
+544 KQL
-559 KETYPWSIEQVFLGA
+559 VR
-574 TDKTDG
+574 DK
-580 RVNMEIIKS
+580 
-589 QPNWQTNYPAFAV
+589 Y
-602 VDALNAEGVTGWY
+602 
-615 LPAVDEANTIKY
+615 
-627 KSKQHIWTSTEI
+627 
-639 NDQGAYSAYYQ
+639 
-650 WGSQVE
+650 
-656 DTKQSRYTV
+656 
-665 FAVHRFEY
+665 

>member
-42 IEVSARYDAWTGV
+42 IEVSARYDAATGIET
-55 AGIRIDDAYNFSSS
+55 IRIDAAYNFS
-69 GGTYFVSL
+69 GAYFVSL
-77 GQMRGLGNITSIPTI
+77 GQMRGLGNITSIPKT
-92 GWASTVAIV
+92 GWAATVAVV

-110 EGMFYRIYV
+110 MGSFFRIYV
-119 VEELVG
+119 EAELVG
-125 TSGGIIG
+125 TTGGVIG
-132 YTFRYQAPFAGRDE
+132 YKLKYQAPFAGRDE

-183 VHVEKAST
+183 VRVEKAST
-191 GKYSFLSDAV
+191 GKHSFLSDAV

-359 FLGFSENSVQ
+359 FLDFSENSVH

-377 SISISTN
+377 GISISTD

-410 LVLTVDANTGTGIRE
+410 LVLTVDTNTGNSARE
-425 AEVRILDFQN
+425 AEIKVLDFDK
-435 NEIVSIQVSQYG
+435 NEIASVKVSQFG
-447 LGVYLERNKMYF
+447 TGVYLEQSKIYF
-459 QRKQETQTITA
+459 ERPQQSLTIEVNVPDALT
-470 VLDGVAASDILCT
+470 ASDIQCS
-483 EDWLSATKTGTDNN
+483 ENWLSATLTGTGRNA
-497 SLTIRVTEAAEDRV
+497 LTIRVTEAAENRV
-511 AYVTFK
+511 GYVTFS
-517 GYSDRIE
+517 GYPDRIE
-524 VHQSKYAVNDTYSE
+524 VRQSKYAVNDTYSE

-544 VCQMEEGVGWLYKQL
+544 VYKMEEGIGWLYKQL

-580 RVNMEIIKS
+580 RVNMEIVKS
-589 QPNWQTNYPAFAV
+589 QPNWQTNYPAFAA
-602 VDALNAEGVTGWY
+602 VDALNAESVTGWY
-615 LPAVDEANTIKY
+615 LPAVEEFFKG
-627 KSKQHIWTSTEI
+627 KPFGWSSTEASYI
-639 NDQGAYSAYYQ
+639 LACGMGADDYFYKKDYFS
-650 WGSQVE
+650 VC
-656 DTKQSRYTV
+656 
-665 FAVHRFEY
+665 AVHRFEY

>member
-160 NAATVNFLNTEII
+160 NAATVNFQNTEII

-332 LTEKVNISASSPF
+332 LTEKVNIFASSPF

-425 AEVRILDFQN
+425 TEVRILDFQN

-589 QPNWQTNYPAFAV
+589 QPNWQTNYPAFAA

-665 FAVHRFEY
+665 YAVHRFEY

>member
-1 MKNFIYYLML
+1 
-11 PLMLLAFAAC
+11 
-21 GEKNSDP
+21 
-28 GENPDKLVPDPEGT
+28 
-42 IEVSARYDAWTGV
+42 
-55 AGIRIDDAYNFSSS
+55 
-69 GGTYFVSL
+69 
-77 GQMRGLGNITSIPTI
+77 
-92 GWASTVAIV
+92 
-101 PGNGYVAYS
+101 VAYS

-191 GKYSFLSDAV
+191 GKHSFLSDAV

-332 LTEKVNISASSPF
+332 LTEKVNIFASSPF

-359 FLGFSENSVQ
+359 FLDFSENSVH

-377 SISISTN
+377 SISISTD
-384 LNSFDN
+384 LDSFDN

-410 LVLTVDANTGTGIRE
+410 LVLTVDMNTGNSARE
-425 AEVRILDFQN
+425 AEIKVLDFDK
-435 NEIVSIQVSQYG
+435 NEIASVKVSQFG
-447 LGVYLERNKMYF
+447 TGVYLEQSKIYF
-459 QRKQETQTITA
+459 ERPQQSLTIEVNVPDALT
-470 VLDGVAASDILCT
+470 ASDIQCS
-483 EDWLSATKTGTDNN
+483 ENWLSATLTGTGRNA
-497 SLTIRVTEAAEDRV
+497 LTIRVTEAAENRV
-511 AYVTFK
+511 GYVTFS
-517 GYSDRIE
+517 GYPDRIE
-524 VHQSKYAVNDTYSE
+524 VRQSKYAVNDTYSE

-544 VCQMEEGVGWLYKQL
+544 VYKMEEGIGWLYKQL

-580 RVNMEIIKS
+580 RVNMEIVKS
-589 QPNWQTNYPAFAV
+589 QPNWQTNYPAFAA
-602 VDALNAEGVTGWY
+602 VDALNAESVTGWY
-615 LPAVDEANTIKY
+615 LPAVEEFFKG
-627 KSKQHIWTSTEI
+627 KPFGWSSTEASYI
-639 NDQGAYSAYYQ
+639 LACGMGADDYFYKKDYFS
-650 WGSQVE
+650 VC
-656 DTKQSRYTV
+656 
-665 FAVHRFEY
+665 AVHRFEY

>member
-42 IEVSARYDAWTGV
+42 IEVSARYDAATGIET
-55 AGIRIDDAYNFSSS
+55 IRIDAAYNFS
-69 GGTYFVSL
+69 GAYFVSL
-77 GQMRGLGNITSIPTI
+77 GQMRGLGNITSIPKT
-92 GWASTVAIV
+92 GWAATVAVV

-110 EGMFYRIYV
+110 MGSFFRIYV
-119 VEELVG
+119 EAELVG
-125 TSGGIIG
+125 TTGGVIG
-132 YTFRYQAPFAGRDE
+132 YKLKYQAPFAGRDE

-173 PYTIETSEPW
+173 PYTIETSKPW
-183 VHVEKAST
+183 VRVEKAST
-191 GKYSFLSDAV
+191 GKHSFLSDAV

-296 RFIGDRQAKEEE
+296 RFIGDRQVKEEE

-359 FLGFSENSVQ
+359 FLDFSENSVH

-377 SISISTN
+377 SISISTD

-410 LVLTVDANTGTGIRE
+410 LVLTVDTNTGNSARE
-425 AEVRILDFQN
+425 AEIKVLDFDK
-435 NEIVSIQVSQYG
+435 NEIASVKVSQFG
-447 LGVYLERNKMYF
+447 TGVYLEQSKIYF
-459 QRKQETQTITA
+459 ERPQQSLTIEVNVPDALT
-470 VLDGVAASDILCT
+470 ASDIQCS
-483 EDWLSATKTGTDNN
+483 ENWLSATLTGTGRNA
-497 SLTIRVTEAAEDRV
+497 LTIRVTEAAENRV
-511 AYVTFK
+511 GYVTFS
-517 GYSDRIE
+517 GYPDRIE
-524 VHQSKYAVNDTYSE
+524 VRQSKYAVNDTYSE

-544 VCQMEEGVGWLYKQL
+544 VYKMEEGIGWLYKQL

-580 RVNMEIIKS
+580 RVNMEIVKS
-589 QPNWQTNYPAFAV
+589 QPNWQTNYPAFAA
-602 VDALNAEGVTGWY
+602 VDALNAESVTGWY
-615 LPAVDEANTIKY
+615 LPAVEEFFKG
-627 KSKQHIWTSTEI
+627 KPFGWSSTEASYI
-639 NDQGAYSAYYQ
+639 LACGMGADDYFYKKDYFS
-650 WGSQVE
+650 VC
-656 DTKQSRYTV
+656 
-665 FAVHRFEY
+665 AVHRFEY

>member
-42 IEVSARYDAWTGV
+42 IEVSACYDAWTGV

-191 GKYSFLSDAV
+191 GKHSFLSDAV

-225 KTSTIQVNRTF
+225 KTSTIQVYRTF

-332 LTEKVNISASSPF
+332 LTEKVNIFASSPF

-359 FLGFSENSVQ
+359 FLDFSENSVH

-377 SISISTN
+377 SISISTD
-384 LNSFDN
+384 LDSFDN

-410 LVLTVDANTGTGIRE
+410 LVLTVDMNTGNSARE
-425 AEVRILDFQN
+425 AEIKVLDFDK
-435 NEIVSIQVSQYG
+435 NEIASVKVSQFG
-447 LGVYLERNKMYF
+447 TGVYLEQSKIYF
-459 QRKQETQTITA
+459 ERPQQSLTIEVNVPDALT
-470 VLDGVAASDILCT
+470 ASDIQCS
-483 EDWLSATKTGTDNN
+483 ENWLSATLTGTGRNA
-497 SLTIRVTEAAEDRV
+497 LTIRVTEAAENRV
-511 AYVTFK
+511 GYVTFS
-517 GYSDRIE
+517 GYPDRIE
-524 VHQSKYAVNDTYSE
+524 VRQSKYAVNDTYSE

-544 VCQMEEGVGWLYKQL
+544 VYKMEEGIGWLYKQL

-580 RVNMEIIKS
+580 RVNMEIVKS
-589 QPNWQTNYPAFAV
+589 QPNWQTNYPAFAA
-602 VDALNAEGVTGWY
+602 VDALNAESVTGWY
-615 LPAVDEANTIKY
+615 LPAVEEFFKG
-627 KSKQHIWTSTEI
+627 KPFGWSSTEASYI
-639 NDQGAYSAYYQ
+639 LACGMGADDYFYKKDYFS
-650 WGSQVE
+650 VC
-656 DTKQSRYTV
+656 
-665 FAVHRFEY
+665 AVHRFEY